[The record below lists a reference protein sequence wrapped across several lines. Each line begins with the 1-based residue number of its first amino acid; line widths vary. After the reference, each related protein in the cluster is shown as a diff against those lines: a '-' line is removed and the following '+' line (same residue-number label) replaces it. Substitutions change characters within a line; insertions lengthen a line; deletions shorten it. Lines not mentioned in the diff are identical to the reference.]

1 MGSEPASPA
10 GPTPA
15 IRQVR
20 GTRRG
25 RLAGGLSALVAA
37 GIVLLPAGPIAAKS
51 PVTLAHA
58 ATAATSAA
66 PNATAVPFPPASAN
80 ATVDVFFS
88 PGGRTDHA
96 IADAIDAARQR
107 VWIAGYY
114 FTSSSIARA
123 LDAAWR
129 RGVDVRVVL
138 DRSQA
143 TSTYSSATYFHNQGV
158 PLWINARYPV
168 MHHKFLVVDD
178 GTVGFGSM
186 NFTRAGAQHNAEN
199 FNLFRHW
206 TALAG
211 TYAREFDR
219 LREESVRYAPGM
231 VFEGHATGDDPH

>member
-1 MGSEPASPA
+1 LAFFLAS
-10 GPTPA
+10 TP
-15 IRQVR
+15 
-20 GTRRG
+20 
-25 RLAGGLSALVAA
+25 VAA
-37 GIVLLPAGPIAAKS
+37 RS
-51 PVTLAHA
+51 PTKPVDRAVA
-58 ATAATSAA
+58 WAVPATATT
-66 PNATAVPFPPASAN
+66 TAVPLPPASAH

-88 PGGRTDHA
+88 PGAGTDEA
-96 IADAIDAARQR
+96 LVDLIGTARMR

-123 LDAAWR
+123 LEQALR

-143 TSTYSSATYFHNQGV
+143 GLSYSSATYFHHHGV
-158 PLWINARYPV
+158 PLWIDARYPV

-211 TYAREFDR
+211 TYAREFER
-219 LREESVRYAPGM
+219 LRQESVRYAPGL
-231 VFEGHATGDDPH
+231 VFEDRAGGDEPP

>member
-1 MGSEPASPA
+1 VHGA
-10 GPTPA
+10 
-15 IRQVR
+15 
-20 GTRRG
+20 RRG
-25 RLAGGLSALVAA
+25 RLAGGFGALIAS
-37 GIVLLPAGPIAAKS
+37 GFMLLPAGPIAAKS
-51 PVTLAHA
+51 PATPAHA
-58 ATAATSAA
+58 TTAAPTSAA

-96 IADAIDAARQR
+96 IVDAIDAARQR

-123 LDAAWR
+123 LEGAWR

-206 TALAG
+206 TALVD

>member
-1 MGSEPASPA
+1 MITA
-10 GPTPA
+10 GFLL
-15 IRQVR
+15 
-20 GTRRG
+20 
-25 RLAGGLSALVAA
+25 LAG
-37 GIVLLPAGPIAAKS
+37 LPVAAKS
-51 PVTLAHA
+51 P
-58 ATAATSAA
+58 ATPVDSAA
-66 PNATAVPFPPASAN
+66 AAALPAANAVPFPPASAD

-88 PGGRTDHA
+88 PGGRTDHV
-96 IADAIDAARQR
+96 IVDTIDTAHGR

-114 FTSSSIARA
+114 FTSSSIAQA
-123 LDAAWR
+123 LGRAWR

-143 TSTYSSATYFHNQGV
+143 TLGYSSATYFHNQGV

-199 FNLFRHW
+199 FNLFRNW
-206 TALAG
+206 TALAS

-219 LREESVRYAPGM
+219 LRDESARYVPGM
-231 VFEGHATGDDPH
+231 VFEGRATGDDPT